1 MFRRFRQR
9 RALRAIERNKKLQQ
23 SEPLV
28 DSKSLRQT
36 DTIFR
41 SVHSTSTFQA
51 VPSVRT
57 SATVSSFSGDDN
69 EDEHRLIP
77 PVTTADTIPSQTQS
91 QEIDNISCT
100 SFAKGILVDG
110 DVDVNEKIVDEDID
124 TSKND
129 SPSEVRMD
137 VDTVHH
143 QSLQRIDE
151 LSVDDTNSIVSSTHH
166 HKRNNSSC
174 THNAAKANLRN
185 VLDEIQNEIY
195 VSEQM
200 KEELFVTQ
208 IQLAFFKESYN
219 ELERELQKKNS
230 MMQRQELELILT
242 RKVIKYHKEESSNT
256 KQSFQESVMSL
267 VEMKMAIL
275 SLQEQLN
282 QHNDE
287 LRALKQNSLQ

>member
-9 RALRAIERNKKLQQ
+9 RALRAIERNRKLQQ
-23 SEPLV
+23 SKPLE
-28 DSKSLRQT
+28 SKSLRQT

-41 SVHSTSTFQA
+41 SVHSTTTFEA

-57 SATVSSFSGDDN
+57 SATVPSFSGDDN
-69 EDEHRLIP
+69 EDENRLVP
-77 PVTTADTIPSQTQS
+77 PVTAADTIPSQTPS

-110 DVDVNEKIVDEDID
+110 DVDVNEIVDEDID

-129 SPSEVRMD
+129 SPSEVILVAD
-137 VDTVHH
+137 SGNH
-143 QSLQRIDE
+143 QLLQRIDE
-151 LSVDDTNSIVSSTHH
+151 LPVYDTNCSIVSSTHH

-174 THNAAKANLRN
+174 TNNAAKANLRN

-219 ELERELQKKNS
+219 ELEKELQKKNS
-230 MMQRQELELILT
+230 IMQRQELELLLT